1 MARDGLS
8 ASRGRN
14 LRKHRGGQRR
24 RLVVLLRDA
33 SRQAPSPQV
42 QAVQGSRSQ
51 DRVLPR
57 NLGVA
62 VEVDAPAGRSTAL
75 PVLTDEP
82 EQAGEPFFLVNPK
95 KAWLRQHLPDREPG
109 SFTPPAGVGTP
120 SFRHRQAKGLS
131 KTWKRWPASAL
142 PLAVRGAP
150 DVPYRVLSGSVGDA
164 EVPSRQ
170 GTPPSTARSALV

>member
-82 EQAGEPFFLVNPK
+82 EQAGEPFFWSTQRKL
-95 KAWLRQHLPDREPG
+95 G
-109 SFTPPAGVGTP
+109 
-120 SFRHRQAKGLS
+120 
-131 KTWKRWPASAL
+131 
-142 PLAVRGAP
+142 
-150 DVPYRVLSGSVGDA
+150 SGSICQIGSQALSPLLQASGRPAFGTDKPRVFRRLGKGGRLR
-164 EVPSRQ
+164 PSR
-170 GTPPSTARSALV
+170 